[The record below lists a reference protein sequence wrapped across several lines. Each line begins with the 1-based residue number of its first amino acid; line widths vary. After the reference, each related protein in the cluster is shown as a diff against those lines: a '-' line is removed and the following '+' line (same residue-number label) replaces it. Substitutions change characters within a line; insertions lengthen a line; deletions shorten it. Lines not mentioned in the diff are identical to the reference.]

1 MLEQGMFFSG
11 WKKADLN
18 KNVEAILKSGK
29 PELAKFIDKDSL
41 LATLK
46 VNKATKLIVPPT
58 FSLQQEKE
66 LLSQVELYLTGKQDL
81 EKTIQTTTKKLNDI
95 KASSK

>member
-1 MLEQGMFFSG
+1 M
-11 WKKADLN
+11 
-18 KNVEAILKSGK
+18 
-29 PELAKFIDKDSL
+29 
-41 LATLK
+41 ATLK